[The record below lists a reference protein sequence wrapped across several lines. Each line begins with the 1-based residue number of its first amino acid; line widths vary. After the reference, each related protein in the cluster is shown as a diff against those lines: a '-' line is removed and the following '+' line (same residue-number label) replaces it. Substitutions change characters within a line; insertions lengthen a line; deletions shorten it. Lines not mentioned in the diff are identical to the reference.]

1 MSKLKKPNRVKF
13 KVDYD
18 DFEEITRLLNRKYT
32 YSQIAKLTAWSDT
45 TVRMAEKADGD
56 YKKYRE
62 LTTARA
68 KPINLKA
75 TSPNIFYKTIT
86 DTEEPVPA
94 PPQDDNMALSKI
106 TYIPDWK
113 TILPFRSKNEYKSL
127 LFFQVGNTVIVRF
140 GSNEYIFEVNQE
152 AK

>member
-1 MSKLKKPNRVKF
+1 MSRVKKPNRVKF
-13 KVDYD
+13 KVEYD

-32 YSQIAKLTAWSDT
+32 YSQITKLTGWSST
-45 TVRMAEKADGD
+45 TVRTAEKADGD

-62 LTTARA
+62 LIIVKA
-68 KPINLKA
+68 KPTNLKA
-75 TSPNIFYKTIT
+75 TNPNIFYKTIT

-94 PPQDDNMALSKI
+94 PPQDDNMTLSGI

-113 TILPFRSKNEYKSL
+113 TIFPFRFKDEYKTL
-127 LFFQVGNTVIVRF
+127 LFFQVSNTVIVRF

-152 AK
+152 TK